1 MKIYIN
7 HFNLDIL
14 SDLIKNLS
22 DYHIKSEEYIQLYST
37 DGIYMID
44 QGSTIKMN
52 PIDHDI
58 IILNNFYKNFT
69 LIVDPSFYIA
79 EKTSQI
85 PPEHV
90 TTKLKR
96 EIFSINKNNN
106 TKHIKLIIET
116 EIKNESDEA
125 FYFLNKINTENDVKY
140 KDIFFEMPNDTNV
153 NDALVKKEIIEF
165 LSLLN

>member
-125 FYFLNKINTENDVKY
+125 FYFLNKINTENDVQY
-140 KDIFFEMPNDTNV
+140 KDIFFEMPNNTNV